1 MFELYFIRGFDLD
14 LEINMEESGWAKRER
29 MGDMSV

>member
-1 MFELYFIRGFDLD
+1 MFELYFIGGFGLD
-14 LEINMEESGWAKRER
+14 PEINMEERGWAKRER